1 MGTSPGPGTGAVA
14 TAALTPGAAAR
25 VIPIPSGASANDRVP
40 GLTPARFVLGMWLM
54 FGAVFLPTI
63 LVLLTSGRAESLG
76 GTIEVR
82 MGLAL
87 QGVAYL
93 PGLIG
98 IAVVALPLVR
108 GIAHVRLTATTLVLL
123 ALFAWTIFT
132 TALAGQITDLGISSW
147 LIGGLCVLLTVA
159 ASNVNFS
166 VTRAVLVPLIAV
178 GIASLAW
185 VVVWPETAIFDI
197 TRSSLNPLPGRLAG
211 ISEHPNLLGVLM
223 GTLLVLSIAS
233 RRWPYAL
240 TGSTVAIAC
249 LMLSESRTA
258 LAAAAVTGLLV
269 VVVRN
274 AGRARAVAAA
284 TLTLGTLVIAGL
296 AASIPLWLDVR
307 EWNVALS
314 ERPAL
319 WEYLV
324 ARLPEQ
330 WLAGH
335 GALGVAQLRTVD
347 GLLPLP
353 VAHAHN
359 ILLHQLFTAGVV
371 GALLMGALL
380 AVAAVAAARQAAG
393 REYFAL
399 AIVLFVLISSPM
411 DLVVSIVLS
420 PASVLVLT
428 LVTTICARSDAGE
441 RPALDGARASMT

>member
-1 MGTSPGPGTGAVA
+1 MGTSPGPGVRGVA
-14 TAALTPGAAAR
+14 QAIPAPLAPAPSVAAPVDAR
-25 VIPIPSGASANDRVP
+25 PVDRVP
-40 GLTPARFVLGMWLM
+40 GLTPGRFVLGMWLM
-54 FGAVFLPTI
+54 FGAVFLPTV
-63 LVLLTSGRAESLG
+63 LVLLTSGRAEALG

-98 IAVVALPLVR
+98 VAVVALPLVR
-108 GIAHVRLTATTLVLL
+108 GIAHVRLTPTALVLL

-132 TALAGQITDLGISSW
+132 TALAGQITDLGIGTAI
-147 LIGGLCVLLTVA
+147 IGGLCLLLTVA
-159 ASNVNFS
+159 AANVDFS
-166 VTRAVLVPLIAV
+166 VTRAALVPLIAV
-178 GIASLAW
+178 GVASLAW

-223 GTLLVLSIAS
+223 GTLLVLAVAS
-233 RRWPYAL
+233 RRLPYL
-240 TGSTVAIAC
+240 VTGGAVAVAC

-269 VVVRN
+269 TAVRY
-274 AGRARAVAAA
+274 AGRARAVVA
-284 TLTLGTLVIAGL
+284 TTIALGTFVVAGL
-296 AASIPLWLDVR
+296 AATIPLWLDVR

-324 ARLPEQ
+324 ARIPEQ

-335 GALGVAQLRTVD
+335 GAFGVADLRTAD

-380 AVAAVAAARQAAG
+380 AVAAAAGARQAAG
-393 REYFAL
+393 RDYFAL
-399 AIVLFVLISSPM
+399 AIVVFVLISSPM
-411 DLVVSIVLS
+411 DLVVSTVLS

-428 LVTTICARSDAGE
+428 LLATICARSDARDRRAPE
-441 RPALDGARASMT
+441 GARAPIT